1 MNRIIYYLCLIF
13 LVVSPLPGGRPHA
26 SAQGVKPTS
35 GNFAKLV
42 AENATVEKVAGGF
55 KFTEGPVFSRLG
67 YLLFSDIPNS
77 TILKYIP
84 LDTTDLFE
92 GGART
97 SRSGVIVFRNQSH
110 GANGLT
116 FDRQGRLLACE
127 SETRRVTRT
136 EKDGTITVLADRFKG
151 KRLNRPNDLV
161 HAIDGSTYFTD
172 PVPRN
177 LPENERLEQPYSGVY
192 QIMRNGQLRV
202 VATDFEFPNGV
213 AVSPNQ
219 RVLYVN
225 DSAKN
230 HIRAFEISG
239 DGELINGKVFATMKS
254 AAEGA
259 ADGMKTDVDGN
270 VYSTGPGGIWVF
282 DESGQHLGTIT
293 LPEVPANIAW
303 GDDYKTLYATAR
315 SSLYRIRLKAAGT
328 RTF

>member
-1 MNRIIYYLCLIF
+1 MKKIIHWFLI
-13 LVVSPLPGGRPHA
+13 LIVVNPLPGGNPHTA
-26 SAQGVKPTS
+26 AQAVEPAS

-42 AENATVEKVAGGF
+42 GEGAVVEKVADGF

-84 LDTTDLFE
+84 KDTTDVFE
-92 GGART
+92 GGVRA
-97 SRSGVIVFRNQSH
+97 SRSGIVGFREQSH

-116 FDRQGRLLACE
+116 FDRQGRLLVCE

-136 EKDGTITVLADRFKG
+136 EKDGTITVLVDRFNG

-172 PVPRN
+172 PAPRK
-177 LPENERLEQPYSGVY
+177 LPEGERLEQPYSGVY
-192 QIMRNGQLRV
+192 QIMRSGELRV

-213 AVSPNQ
+213 ALSPNQ
-219 RVLYVN
+219 KLLYVN
-225 DSAKN
+225 DSAKS
-230 HIRAFEISG
+230 HIRVFELRG
-239 DGELINGKVFATMKS
+239 DGVLTNGKEFATMKS

-259 ADGMKTDVDGN
+259 ADGMKTDVEGN

-282 DESGQHLGTIT
+282 DESGQHLGTIA
-293 LPEVPANIAW
+293 LPQVPANIAW

-315 SSLYRIRLKAAGT
+315 TSLYRIRLKVPGA